1 MLVCLLRTIGSLL
14 DGSVAKLASA
24 SIASSRVSS
33 GWFSRAFKTLL
44 AISRESLL
52 PGYEAPEAPS
62 FIRLPNLTAL
72 TTARMAVD

>member
-1 MLVCLLRTIGSLL
+1 MLVCVLRTIGSLL

-52 PGYEAPEAPS
+52 PGYDAPAPS

>member
-52 PGYEAPEAPS
+52 PGYEAPPAPS